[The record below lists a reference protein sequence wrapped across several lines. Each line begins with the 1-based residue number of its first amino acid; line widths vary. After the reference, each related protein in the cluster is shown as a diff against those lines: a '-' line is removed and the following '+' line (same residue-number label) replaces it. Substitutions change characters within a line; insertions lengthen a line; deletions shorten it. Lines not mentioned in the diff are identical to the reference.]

1 VRIIPVLALASLT
14 LSTTPAAQTPSV
26 LEARFI
32 GNMAYAISDG
42 TTTLF
47 SDFPY
52 ESGYS
57 VYMEYDAREI
67 QSPTAR
73 SLALITHRH
82 GDHWDKPLFDRTDWH
97 VIGPADAVFGVPASR
112 LVRSLPVAPVRQ
124 TVSFG
129 DISVEALPSPH
140 AKIGHYSY
148 LVTWHG
154 QRLYFTGDTDDTAQL
169 LAAKNLDVA
178 FVSPWLF
185 QAARKSGRAIDA
197 KRVVIYHQT
206 AGETSIPGCAG
217 TCAVP
222 RQGATFRLDR

>member
-1 VRIIPVLALASLT
+1 MRTAFAFGLALLAGPLNS
-14 LSTTPAAQTPSV
+14 AQTV
-26 LEARFI
+26 AALEARFI

-67 QSPTAR
+67 QARTAR
-73 SLALITHRH
+73 TLALITHRH

-97 VIGPADAVFGVPASR
+97 VIGPTDAVFGVPAGR
-112 LVRSLPVAPVRQ
+112 LVRALPVAPARQ
-124 TVSFG
+124 TVPFG
-129 DISVEALPSPH
+129 DISIEALPTPH

-154 QRLYFTGDTDDTAQL
+154 MRLYFTGDTEDTTEL
-169 LAAKNLDVA
+169 LAATNLDVA

-185 QAARKSGRAIDA
+185 HAARKSGRAIDA
-197 KRVVIYHQT
+197 KRVVIYHQE

-217 TCAVP
+217 TCSVP
-222 RQGATFRLDR
+222 RQGATFRLER